1 MSMFTLVLDIQLAVL
16 GLVVVIAYLDMKYKQ
31 KQNIRFSSVLV
42 FYVFVAILLTVVN
55 SFIFLR

>member
-1 MSMFTLVLDIQLAVL
+1 MSIFTLVLDIQLAVL

-31 KQNIRFSSVLV
+31 KQYIRFSSVLV